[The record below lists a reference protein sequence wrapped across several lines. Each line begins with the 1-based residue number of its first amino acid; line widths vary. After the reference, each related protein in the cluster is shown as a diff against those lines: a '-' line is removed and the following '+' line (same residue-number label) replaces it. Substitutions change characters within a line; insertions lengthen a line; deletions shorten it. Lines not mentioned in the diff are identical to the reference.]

1 MQVEHLSE
9 RGGGLGIGLGLAKQ
23 LVELHGGTITANSR
37 GLGQGSEFVVRLPIL
52 TDRNETPES
61 GPEPEPG
68 LPTLTLRILVV
79 DDSPDTVESL
89 ALLLGLAGH
98 QTATASN
105 GLAAITLAE
114 TYRPQV
120 ILLDIGLPGMSG
132 YDVCRAMRAMPWG
145 QAVMMIAITG
155 WGHEEERRRTA
166 DAGFT
171 AHLVKPVIW
180 SQLAL
185 LLSQAG
191 RT

>member
-1 MQVEHLSE
+1 
-9 RGGGLGIGLGLAKQ
+9 
-23 LVELHGGTITANSR
+23 
-37 GLGQGSEFVVRLPIL
+37 VRLPIL
-52 TDRNETPES
+52 VDRNETPES
-61 GPEPEPG
+61 GEEPMTAS
-68 LPTLTLRILVV
+68 PTPTLRILVV

-114 TYRPQV
+114 TYRPEV
-120 ILLDIGLPGMSG
+120 ILLDIGLPGTSG
-132 YDVCRAMRAMPWG
+132 YDVCRAIRAMPWG
-145 QAVMMIAITG
+145 QAVMLIAITG

-166 DAGFT
+166 EAGFT
-171 AHLVKPVIW
+171 AHLVKPVVW
-180 SQLAL
+180 SQLDH